1 MAARRN
7 AIPETDGMNE
17 RKKKILW
24 AVVQDYV
31 SSAEPVG
38 SRTIARNYDLG
49 VSSATIRNE
58 MQDLEDEGFL
68 EQPHTSAGRVPSI
81 KGYRFY
87 VDCLMEPSKVSGEE
101 GDHLRHMIED
111 HATKLDE
118 VFKNMAKVIASLTH
132 TLSVAARSREE
143 SLTLNYV
150 RFLPLDEARAILLVV
165 TGEGHVSNTV
175 VPIPPE
181 TSFDELQMFAD
192 RLNHFL
198 HGRDVSG
205 LNESVLLDLQ
215 KTVERDLT
223 PFYGIFKTLAASAA
237 PQQKV
242 FTGGAAA
249 LIRQPEFQDV
259 QKVQDILNLLEERD
273 VLTSVLDKAMDQPIA
288 VRIGSENG
296 DKSLADLSIIRAQF
310 QAGGKVLGTMAVLG
324 PMRMEYGRI
333 IGLLYFM
340 QKQLNFMLKD
350 KGHTD

>member
-1 MAARRN
+1 MTARRTSL
-7 AIPETDGMNE
+7 PVEGEMNE

-49 VSSATIRNE
+49 VSSATIRNA
-58 MQDLEDEGFL
+58 MQDLEDEGYL

-87 VDCLMEPSKVSGEE
+87 VDCLMEPSKVTGAE
-101 GDHLRHMIED
+101 GDTLKKMMSD

-118 VFKNMAKVIASLTH
+118 VFRNMAKLIASLTH
-132 TLSVAARSREE
+132 TLSVAARSRDE
-143 SLTLNYV
+143 SVTFNYV

-175 VPIPPE
+175 VPIPQDA
-181 TSFDELQMFAD
+181 SFDELQLFAD

-198 HGRDVSG
+198 HGKDMSS
-205 LNESVLLDLQ
+205 LTESTFLAIQKSVEEDLSPFFGIL
-215 KTVERDLT
+215 KSLT
-223 PFYGIFKTLAASAA
+223 AVAA
-237 PQQKV
+237 PKQKV
-242 FTGGAAA
+242 FTGGAAG

-259 QKVQDILNLLEERD
+259 QKVQDILNLIEERD
-273 VLTSVLDKAMDQPIA
+273 VLKGVLDQAMDSPIA

-296 DKSLADLSIIRAQF
+296 EKSLSDLSIIRAQF
-310 QAGGKVLGTMAVLG
+310 QVGGKVLGTMAVLG

-340 QKQLNFMLKD
+340 QKQLNQMLAQKEED
-350 KGHTD
+350 K